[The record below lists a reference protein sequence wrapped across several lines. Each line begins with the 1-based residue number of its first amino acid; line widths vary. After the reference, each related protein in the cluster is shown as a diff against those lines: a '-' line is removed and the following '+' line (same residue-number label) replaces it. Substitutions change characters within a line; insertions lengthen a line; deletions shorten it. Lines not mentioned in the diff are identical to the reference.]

1 MAVLIGDAQR
11 PPEGPSGR
19 HLVAND
25 CPRTSPEAVSGRILA
40 ARTIFMPKPNVNRI
54 SSLTDSVGIE
64 IRLTFVVWEEAWRSS
79 PSENNTSELPA
90 HPFHCS
96 CQLLCFPSCLIT
108 SDLDHRKPFSCSCW
122 SLLGPSLADFVRPL
136 TAIFACIFFGA
147 RCGHNAVPSHFLQH
161 IVPYTFSAV

>member
-79 PSENNTSELPA
+79 PSENNTSELDAARQFPKA
-90 HPFHCS
+90 RADFGIRLPWGAGPQPPCS
-96 CQLLCFPSCLIT
+96 
-108 SDLDHRKPFSCSCW
+108 PFS
-122 SLLGPSLADFVRPL
+122 LLLPAALLPVVPHYERSGSPQTVFLLMLVAPG
-136 TAIFACIFFGA
+136 AIFG
-147 RCGHNAVPSHFLQH
+147 
-161 IVPYTFSAV
+161 